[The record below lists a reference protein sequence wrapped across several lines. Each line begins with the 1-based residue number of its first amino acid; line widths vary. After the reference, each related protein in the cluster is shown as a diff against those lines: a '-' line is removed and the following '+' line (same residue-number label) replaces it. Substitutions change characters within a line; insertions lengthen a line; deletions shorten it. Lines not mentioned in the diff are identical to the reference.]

1 MYCRWTNDPT
11 RKGRPRR
18 SSDPPTRG
26 RPVTAPAT
34 APPPATMMRLTTRH
48 TTTTA
53 HAWAAHPPETRVS
66 PTRIPSAPGPGASA
80 VTETPPEV
88 TP

>member
-26 RPVTAPAT
+26 RTAT
-34 APPPATMMRLTTRH
+34 ARASVPPRATTMRA
-48 TTTTA
+48 TTTTYA
-53 HAWAAHPPETRVS
+53 SAAHSAQTRVS
-66 PTRIPSAPGPGASA
+66 PTRIRPAPGPGASA